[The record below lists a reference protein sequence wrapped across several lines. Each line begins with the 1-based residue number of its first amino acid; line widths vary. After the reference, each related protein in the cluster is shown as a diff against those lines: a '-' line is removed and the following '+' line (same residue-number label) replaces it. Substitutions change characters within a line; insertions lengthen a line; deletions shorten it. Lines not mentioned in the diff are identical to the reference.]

1 MKQDNVILMLKYNEM
16 EKYITILDF
25 VKNEVHILQFTEK
38 ETFVEEFLLI
48 NNFDSSNCQWMIQN
62 KLKLQIH

>member
-1 MKQDNVILMLKYNEM
+1 MLKYNEM

-25 VKNEVHILQFTEK
+25 EENEVHILEYKEK
-38 ETFVEEFLLI
+38 ESFVEEFLII
-48 NNFDSSNCQWMIQN
+48 NNFNPINCQWMIQN

>member
-1 MKQDNVILMLKYNEM
+1 M

-62 KLKLQIH
+62 KLNLQIH

>member
-1 MKQDNVILMLKYNEM
+1 M

-25 VKNEVHILQFTEK
+25 IKNEVHILKFTEK
-38 ETFVEEFLLI
+38 ESFVEEFLLV
-48 NNFDSSNCQWMIQN
+48 NNFDVNNCQWIIQN

>member
-38 ETFVEEFLLI
+38 ESFVEEFLLV
-48 NNFDSSNCQWMIQN
+48 NNFDVNNCQWMIQN

>member
-1 MKQDNVILMLKYNEM
+1 M

-38 ETFVEEFLLI
+38 ESFVEEFLLA
-48 NNFDSSNCQWMIQN
+48 NNFDSNNCQWMIQD
-62 KLKLQIH
+62 KLNLKIH

>member
-1 MKQDNVILMLKYNEM
+1 MLKYNEM

-38 ETFVEEFLLI
+38 ESFVEKFLLV
-48 NNFDSSNCQWMIQN
+48 NNFDVNNCQWMIQN

>member
-1 MKQDNVILMLKYNEM
+1 M

-25 VKNEVHILQFTEK
+25 IKNEVRILKFTEK
-38 ETFVEEFLLI
+38 ESFVEEFLLV
-48 NNFDSSNCQWMIQN
+48 NNFDVNNCQWMIQN

>member
-1 MKQDNVILMLKYNEM
+1 MKQDNVILMPKYNEM

-25 VKNEVHILQFTEK
+25 VKSEVHILQFTEK
-38 ETFVEEFLLI
+38 ETFVEEFLLV
-48 NNFDSSNCQWMIQN
+48 NNFDSNNCQWMIQN